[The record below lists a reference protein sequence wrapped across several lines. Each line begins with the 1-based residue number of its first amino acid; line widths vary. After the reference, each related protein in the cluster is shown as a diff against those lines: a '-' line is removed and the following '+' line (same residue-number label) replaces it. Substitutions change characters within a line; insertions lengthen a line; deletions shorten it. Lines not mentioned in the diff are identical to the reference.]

1 MFGALKLNK
10 SKDVNKAHPE
20 NIESIFSTMEF
31 PKLFIIS
38 EDNNEQLTNIFD
50 ICLTFGTV
58 NVVKFKNFNFL
69 QFLNIFFIFSTI
81 LVLKLL
87 TCKSDNSLQS
97 ENIDDIS
104 LTFGVSNESK
114 YKLVNFAQL

>member
-1 MFGALKLNK
+1 
-10 SKDVNKAHPE
+10 
-20 NIESIFSTMEF
+20 MEF
-31 PKLFIIS
+31 PRLFIII

-58 NVVKFKNFNFL
+58 NVVKFKNFNCL